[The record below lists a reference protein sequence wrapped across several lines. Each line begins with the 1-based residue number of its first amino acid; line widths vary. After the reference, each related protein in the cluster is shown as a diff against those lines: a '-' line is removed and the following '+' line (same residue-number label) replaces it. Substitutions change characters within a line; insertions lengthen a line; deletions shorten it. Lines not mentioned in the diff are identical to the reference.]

1 MLRKFIVL
9 AAAGVLVSLG
19 LAWQAWELWN
29 IRQGKFIDNSR
40 LKVQVASQ
48 RSAGLGMEQIAAMHL
63 FGNAADKPL
72 PPPQPAELPKTDL
85 KLVLV
90 GAITDTDP
98 KLASAIIDADRQVK
112 RYFVGDSI
120 PGGAVL
126 HDVLADS
133 VVLKRENRYETLGF
147 EKAGDAMK
155 QVLDSARKTFQS
167 SAPVPVTPVPPAP
180 VLPQGKRTP

>member
-1 MLRKFIVL
+1 MLHKRLVL
-9 AAAGVLVSLG
+9 AGAVSLVLLG
-19 LAWQAWELWN
+19 MLWQVWDLWN
-29 IRQGKFIDNSR
+29 IRQGKFIDNDS

-48 RSAGLGMEQIAAMHL
+48 RSAGLGLEQIAAMHL

-72 PPPQPAELPKTDL
+72 APPPPAELPKTDL

-90 GAITDTDP
+90 GAITDSNP

-112 RYFVGDSI
+112 RYFVGDNI

-133 VVLKRENRYETLGF
+133 VVLKRENRYETLSF
-147 EKAGDAMK
+147 EKAGDGVK
-155 QVLDSARKTFQS
+155 QMLDLAKKTYQPGT
-167 SAPVPVTPVPPAP
+167 PVPVTPALPSGQRAP
-180 VLPQGKRTP
+180 